1 MNEQQNHGL
10 PVMHSGA
17 DSAASPSLTGEP
29 GQMRIARYVAEDGN
43 FAPSR
48 LVADCTEAIRSLA
61 GDDAGGLARFSSI
74 PEVRRVSMIPR
85 PIDRQP
91 IRRLWRELSRQF
103 RSADAINNNHRQSCG
118 IEPTNDRAVENAWRK
133 KAKRRRVVLAL
144 LVSAQTALAI
154 WSLARTFPY
163 PQLSSLELAILAVFS
178 ILFSWISFS
187 FWSSMAGFWILWRRV
202 KSVSASRLSKASED
216 RRPSSRTAVL
226 VPICNEEVH
235 RVFAGI
241 EASYRSLAATGRL
254 GQFDFYFLSDTS
266 DPEQQV
272 EEEFA
277 WARICQIVDGFGK
290 IFYRHRRNNIK
301 RKSGNIADFVRRW
314 GRNYDYMLVFDADS
328 IMAGETMVC
337 LARMMD
343 LHPQVGILQTSP
355 TIVNRESLF
364 ARVQQFASRV
374 YGPIF
379 SAGLRFWQ
387 LGESYY
393 WGHNA
398 ILRVKPFIEHCGLSR
413 LPGRSPFGGDI
424 LSHDFVEAALMGRAG
439 WEIWLLDNLPGS
451 FEESPPTILDE
462 LKRDRRWCQGNM
474 QHLRLI
480 LGDGIRFG
488 HRAIMAIGIMAYVS
502 AFFWALFLILS
513 SAEVAVESLIP
524 PVYFPAA
531 PSLFPEWPQW
541 HPEIAVA
548 LLSTTAVMLFLPK
561 ILSVLL
567 IVKNRE
573 APLYGGALPL
583 AASVLIEIMIST
595 LFAPIRMWFHSKFV
609 LMTLLGR
616 EIKWG
621 SQRRDGAETGWIEA
635 LRQHGISMIVGSVWM
650 GGLFWLNPQLA
661 WWVLPVTVP
670 MSLSAAFSVLS
681 SRVSLGA
688 ALRQWRLLLIPEEV
702 APPDVIQ
709 RLQESLRVRQAK
721 REPYGFVRVA
731 SNPFANAVHIGML
744 RGKTPKS
751 AKARERNKSLRRKA
765 VVEGPASLGKSE
777 IAQLLFDAE
786 AMAGLHDCRR
796 PTLDPTAAVL
806 PSIDQ
811 SRPLCSK
818 GREI

>member
-1 MNEQQNHGL
+1 
-10 PVMHSGA
+10 
-17 DSAASPSLTGEP
+17 
-29 GQMRIARYVAEDGN
+29 
-43 FAPSR
+43 
-48 LVADCTEAIRSLA
+48 
-61 GDDAGGLARFSSI
+61 
-74 PEVRRVSMIPR
+74 
-85 PIDRQP
+85 
-91 IRRLWRELSRQF
+91 
-103 RSADAINNNHRQSCG
+103 
-118 IEPTNDRAVENAWRK
+118 
-133 KAKRRRVVLAL
+133 
-144 LVSAQTALAI
+144 
-154 WSLARTFPY
+154 
-163 PQLSSLELAILAVFS
+163 
-178 ILFSWISFS
+178 
-187 FWSSMAGFWILWRRV
+187 MAGFWMLRSRV

-216 RRPSSRTAVL
+216 LRPSSRTAVL
-226 VPICNEEVH
+226 VPICNEEVD

-241 EASYRSLAATGRL
+241 KASYRSLAATGRL
-254 GQFDFYFLSDTS
+254 AQFDFYFLSDTS
-266 DPEQQV
+266 DPEQRV

-277 WARICQIVDGFGK
+277 WARLCHSVDGFGK
-290 IFYRHRRNNIK
+290 IFYRHRRVNIK

-314 GRNYDYMLVFDADS
+314 GQNYHYMLVFDADS

-343 LHPQVGILQTSP
+343 LYPQLGILQTAP

-413 LPGRSPFGGDI
+413 LPGRPPFGGDI

-439 WEIWLLDNLPGS
+439 WEIWLVDDLPGS

-480 LGDGIRFG
+480 LGHGLRFG
-488 HRAIMAIGIMAYVS
+488 HRAIMAIGVMAYVS
-502 AFFWALFLILS
+502 AFFWAIFLILS
-513 SAEVAVESLIP
+513 TAEVAVESLIP

-567 IVKNRE
+567 IVKNGD
-573 APLYGGALPL
+573 APLYGGVLRLGAG
-583 AASVLIEIMIST
+583 VLIEILIST

-609 LMTLLGR
+609 LLTLLGR

-621 SQRRDGAETGWIEA
+621 SQRRDGAETGWSEA
-635 LRQHGISMIVGSVWM
+635 LRQHGVSMIVGLLWM
-650 GGLFWLNPQLA
+650 GALLWLNPRLA

-688 ALRQWRLLLIPEEV
+688 ALRRWRLLIIPEET

-709 RLQESLRVRQAK
+709 KLQQSLRARQAK
-721 REPYGFVRVA
+721 QEPYGFVRVA
-731 SNPFANAVHIGML
+731 SNPVANAVHIGML

-751 AKARERNKSLRRKA
+751 AKARERNKSLRQKA
-765 VVEGPASLGKSE
+765 AVEGPASLGKSE

-786 AMAGLHDCRR
+786 ALAALHDCRR
-796 PTLDPTAAVL
+796 RILDPTAIFLPAV
-806 PSIDQ
+806 DQ
-811 SRPLCSK
+811 SRPLRSK
-818 GREI
+818 GRQI